1 MTLVLTL
8 AMAGTM
14 IMYVRKFAILTTQ
27 TVKSQLLIRAIA
39 RYRQH
44 FHYGYFLYAAA
55 VVAKMDKG
63 WLSETAS
70 GCDYPR
76 SMFFQDLVRD
86 IANPSTEDKA
96 FPTFRY
102 MDWFEGHS
110 WVPGL

>member
-39 RYRQH
+39 RHRQH

-63 WLSETAS
+63 WLSEPAS

-76 SMFFQDLVRD
+76 SMFFQDLEIGRASCRERVCQ
-86 IANPSTEDKA
+86 
-96 FPTFRY
+96 Y
-102 MDWFEGHS
+102 
-110 WVPGL
+110 V